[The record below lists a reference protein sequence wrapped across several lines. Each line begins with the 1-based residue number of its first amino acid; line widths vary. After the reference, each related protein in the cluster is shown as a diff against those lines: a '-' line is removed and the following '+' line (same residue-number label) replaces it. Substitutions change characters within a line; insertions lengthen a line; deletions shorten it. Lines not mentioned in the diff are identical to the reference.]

1 MLWFRQRK
9 VLVVAVTLG
18 LVAALPACE
27 AFGDECA
34 VPSTVTF
41 KKEELKIQSG
51 AKTHAFTVEL
61 AVFDDQRA
69 RGLMCRTKLGA
80 NEGMLFDFGHPYDYG
95 MWMKNTLIPLDM
107 VFIRADGTIA
117 RIAQRTTP
125 HSLATVSSGER
136 VLGVLELVGGSAERL
151 GLKAGDKVLHRT
163 FKTAP

>member
-1 MLWFRQRK
+1 MRRSFFAA
-9 VLVVAVTLG
+9 AVGLG
-18 LVAALPACE
+18 LLASLPACE
-27 AFGDECA
+27 AFGDDCA

-41 KKEELKIQSG
+41 KKDELRIQSG
-51 AKTHAFTVEL
+51 AKTHSFTVEL

-107 VFIRADGTIA
+107 IFIRPDGTIA
-117 RIAQRTTP
+117 RIAQRTVP

-136 VLGVLELVGGSAERL
+136 ILGVLEVAGGTAERL
-151 GLKAGDKVLHRT
+151 GLKAGDKVLHRV